1 MITIIILIIYGIMAV
16 ADIVVVEK
24 RIKKLEYVFKCS
36 LMPLLI
42 LYYVVSMVGTAM
54 MDVLIILA
62 LIGGFFGDF
71 FLVLEN
77 EEKWFIFGMLAFLLG
92 HVFYIFSFIFSL
104 WSYFAAG
111 FPITLVFIILL
122 LFVPG
127 VILIGFT
134 YPKFSKYLGEMNI
147 PVHIYMIAILTMHV
161 FATLRVIGFGVFS
174 FILTWLGS
182 ILFISSDSLI
192 AIKTFNKELKLRHV
206 DAVIMA
212 TYILGQFFII
222 QGVLIA

>member
-1 MITIIILIIYGIMAV
+1 MITIIILIIYLIMAV
-16 ADIVVVEK
+16 ADIIVVEK
-24 RIKKLEYVFKCS
+24 RLKKLEYVFKCS

-42 LYYVVSMVGTAM
+42 FYYVVSTVGTAM

-92 HVFYIFSFIFSL
+92 HVFYILSFMFSL
-104 WSYFAAG
+104 WSYFVAG
-111 FPITLVFIILL
+111 ISINLVFIILL
-122 LFVPG
+122 LFIPV
-127 VILIGFT
+127 VVLIGFT
-134 YPKFSKYLGEMNI
+134 YPKFNKFLGEMNI
-147 PVHIYMIAILTMHV
+147 PVHVYMIAILIMHV
-161 FATLRVIGFGVFS
+161 FATLRVIRFGVFS

-222 QGVLIA
+222 QGLLMA

>member
-1 MITIIILIIYGIMAV
+1 MAV
-16 ADIVVVEK
+16 ADIIVVEK
-24 RIKKLEYVFKCS
+24 RLKKLEYVFKCS

-42 LYYVVSMVGTAM
+42 FYYVVSTVGTAM

-92 HVFYIFSFIFSL
+92 HVFYILSFMFSL
-104 WSYFAAG
+104 WSYFVAG
-111 FPITLVFIILL
+111 ISINLVFIILL
-122 LFVPG
+122 LFIPV
-127 VILIGFT
+127 VVLIGFT
-134 YPKFSKYLGEMNI
+134 YPKFNKFLGEMNI
-147 PVHIYMIAILTMHV
+147 PVHVYMIAILIMHV
-161 FATLRVIGFGVFS
+161 FATLRVIRFGVFS

-222 QGVLIA
+222 QGLLMA